1 MKSCQLWGL
10 ATSAHYKKISM
21 EETKRNQKKP
31 VSLDWLRENLQETMV
46 FTIKYRVFLWIFPSS
61 NSMTVASSQW
71 SYEEGHFPLQ
81 MWHFLKK
88 NPSKIRNQS
97 AAAFCRGPQHGLAG
111 CAENIS
117 DSEHG
122 ETGHGQLILWDED
135 PIFVTQFLWLKH
147 INFPKIHSCGENPTV
162 HPHIF
167 GWQTSIAKSI
177 GWIILNPMFHPIWV
191 NEIIFHSPELYTAI
205 KGDDFPIHSLW
216 LASGY
221 LT

>member
-111 CAENIS
+111 CAEDIS

-135 PIFVTQFLWLKH
+135 PIFVTQFLWP
-147 INFPKIHSCGENPTV
+147 NFYDYS
-162 HPHIF
+162 
-167 GWQTSIAKSI
+167 TSIFRKSTLVAKIQRYIRIFLADKLPSP
-177 GWIILNPMFHPIWV
+177 NP
-191 NEIIFHSPELYTAI
+191 
-205 KGDDFPIHSLW
+205 
-216 LASGY
+216 
-221 LT
+221 